1 MMQYFDHSTGAST
14 DPKVMQ
20 LRIVCGGAAVDAYWY
35 FVEQMHHDMRPVCV
49 GNADAMRV
57 HCHMLCTDTETLQ
70 KWLDAMFST
79 GLLWKTDNGEVCS
92 ERAMEN
98 IKRFEEKREKSQAA
112 AAKRWENANAKQTH
126 SKRNANA
133 KRTQCQQNKTKQ
145 KDGIAIKGNTNPSA
159 SSVAAAAVAAPLA
172 AKRKLKPPCPLCGTP
187 MKRNGQ
193 TAKWDCPNCMDSF
206 TDSKLEEMSA

>member
-1 MMQYFDHSTGAST
+1 
-14 DPKVMQ
+14 
-20 LRIVCGGAAVDAYWY
+20 
-35 FVEQMHHDMRPVCV
+35 
-49 GNADAMRV
+49 
-57 HCHMLCTDTETLQ
+57 
-70 KWLDAMFST
+70 
-79 GLLWKTDNGEVCS
+79 
-92 ERAMEN
+92 MEN